1 MKEAGGQK
9 EVASG
14 SEGSRKPGR
23 VQRGL
28 GEPNRVIRANA
39 QDSNREAADA
49 ETDQA
54 KAVLDRLTNGLHFE
68 GDLDPHD
75 SLP

>member
-1 MKEAGGQK
+1 MREAGGQK

-28 GEPNRVIRANA
+28 GEPNRVI
-39 QDSNREAADA
+39 
-49 ETDQA
+49 
-54 KAVLDRLTNGLHFE
+54 
-68 GDLDPHD
+68 
-75 SLP
+75 